1 MIRNRCTVYLRIA
14 TQYVH
19 NKMIKSIDIL
29 KSGKLNYDDYTMMH
43 LYIYIYH
50 HSMSSG
56 GYNAT
61 SRNIP
66 AGQWKKS
73 LQWKIWPKI
82 CRCFFLHLDIINHY
96 IYILLIIICI

>member
-43 LYIYIYH
+43 LYIYI
-50 HSMSSG
+50 
-56 GYNAT
+56 
-61 SRNIP
+61 
-66 AGQWKKS
+66 
-73 LQWKIWPKI
+73 
-82 CRCFFLHLDIINHY
+82 
-96 IYILLIIICI
+96 IIIVCLVVDTMQQVETFQLGNGKNHCNGKYGQKYVDVFSSI